1 MNIEDE
7 NSKSKKVNIK
17 AIVTIVII
25 AFIIIGVIYIVQR
38 NDAEAQIK
46 DFQKCVENKD
56 EESVADY
63 LSNKNR
69 VMTNVEASHLINYLN
84 KKENKKEFNDV
95 IDVAINNVKKGSST
109 SELATYKDKNNQP
122 ILDFNKNGKQ
132 MLFLDKI
139 SIEPHYRSVYIKEL
153 DNNATYILSK
163 NDKVPVDKNKLNKL
177 GSFVVGNYTVN
188 LKKEFDYSSVEGTVN
203 GKIHINTDKKKDGK
217 IIAEQS
223 FPQTKIRIK
232 LHNEDKLDSKNKKL
246 LINGDIKPYKEN
258 KTYGYFPNEDTF
270 SVKAEGV
277 LNNHTFKTESV
288 NVYKGM
294 SNNSTQ
300 VVNLYFSKKEINQYI
315 KAEKKTKKEVER
327 IVKEYIES
335 LNKAYKNKSYE
346 DVKDYIKSGSEAE
359 KQLKQRFKHKQ
370 NIKFKDIKVT
380 SIEKNNEKYRVEVS
394 KKVKGNTINT
404 QYVIDEDS
412 KQIESYKDL

>member
-246 LINGDIKPYKEN
+246 LINDDIKPYKEN

-380 SIEKNNEKYRVEVS
+380 SIEKNDEKYRVEVS

>member
-380 SIEKNNEKYRVEVS
+380 SIEKNDEKYRVEVS

>member
-188 LKKEFDYSSVEGTVN
+188 LKKEFDYSSVKGTVN
-203 GKIHINTDKKKDGK
+203 GKIHINTDKKEDGK

-380 SIEKNNEKYRVEVS
+380 SIEKNDEKYRVEVS

>member
-188 LKKEFDYSSVEGTVN
+188 LKKEFDYSSVKGTVN

-346 DVKDYIKSGSEAE
+346 DVKDYVKSGSEAE
-359 KQLKQRFKHKQ
+359 KQLKQRFNHKQ